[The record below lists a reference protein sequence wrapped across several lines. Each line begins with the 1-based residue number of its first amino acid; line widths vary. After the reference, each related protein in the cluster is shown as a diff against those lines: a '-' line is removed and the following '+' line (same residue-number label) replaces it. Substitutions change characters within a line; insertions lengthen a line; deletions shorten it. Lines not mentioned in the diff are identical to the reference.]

1 VWSNLTIMVERYI
14 PSITTHSR
22 AGQSWQEKIVEVPK
36 LGVDEC
42 SLFVTGLTPNQR
54 EECYKLLL
62 NAKRTRRFTIP
73 FVHAVASMPED
84 EFWFLTDT
92 FGTEA
97 FNLHPQWDFPLNH
110 QLSPN
115 IRERIFIENCSV
127 STPLTREDL
136 VGFAGLCIDLSH
148 LEDARRNCPENFART
163 LALAQS
169 VPVGANHVSG
179 VCNLGLKPDG
189 SIAGTSTHVAETL
202 DDFSYVATLP
212 AYCIAPLITLELEN
226 PIREQLTFIESI
238 TNGLLQARQ
247 RTALPERS
255 PRSR

>member
-1 VWSNLTIMVERYI
+1 M
-14 PSITTHSR
+14 
-22 AGQSWQEKIVEVPK
+22 EVPK

-42 SLFVTGLTPNQR
+42 SLFVTGLTPSQR

-62 NAKRTRRFTIP
+62 SAKRTRRFTIP

-97 FNLHPQWDFPLNH
+97 FNLHPQWDFPLNYP
-110 QLSPN
+110 LSQKV
-115 IRERIFIENCSV
+115 RERIFIENCSV

-163 LALAQS
+163 LALAQN

-179 VCNLGLKPDG
+179 VRNLGTRADG
-189 SIAGTSTHVAETL
+189 SNGGNSTHVADTH
-202 DDFSYVATLP
+202 DDFSYVAMAP
-212 AYCIAPLITLELEN
+212 AYCIAPLVTLELEN
-226 PIREQLTFIESI
+226 PIREQLAFIESVK
-238 TNGLLQARQ
+238 NGLMQARQ
-247 RTALPERS
+247 RSALPERT